1 MTQQNQKQQ
10 KQQKSTTTTSSQ
22 PLIKSLNQFPTTVAL
37 GAAADGIVGP
47 FPPVAF
53 ETVPVKPIF
62 LDVAWN
68 YIDYP
73 GRRRELASDTPVAGG
88 TGAGTGTGTGTAAAG
103 AASGAAGNTVQDE
116 DGDDSEQ
123 EQEREQEE
131 VEVKK
136 VKKSGWFGFGRS

>member
-10 KQQKSTTTTSSQ
+10 KQQKSTTSSSQ
-22 PLIKSLNQFPTTVAL
+22 PLIKSLNQFPASLAL
-37 GAAADGIVGP
+37 AAASDGIVGP

-73 GRRRELASDTPVAGG
+73 GRRRELVDTPVAADVA
-88 TGAGTGTGTGTAAAG
+88 AGTRTGGAAG
-103 AASGAAGNTVQDE
+103 DAAGGAAGNTVQDE
-116 DGDDSEQ
+116 DGDDSAQ
-123 EQEREQEE
+123 EQEGEQEE

-136 VKKSGWFGFGRS
+136 VKKGGWFGFGRS

>member
-10 KQQKSTTTTSSQ
+10 KQQKSTTSSSQ
-22 PLIKSLNQFPTTVAL
+22 PLIKSLNQFPASLAL
-37 GAAADGIVGP
+37 AAASDGIVGP

-73 GRRRELASDTPVAGG
+73 GRRRELASDIPVAGG
-88 TGAGTGTGTGTAAAG
+88 AGTGAGDTGP
-103 AASGAAGNTVQDE
+103 AGNTVQDK
-116 DGDDSEQ
+116 DGDEAMHRTGSEQ
-123 EQEREQEE
+123 EQEGEQE
-131 VEVKK
+131 EVKK